1 MKIVKCEKIYLSRHE
16 TNIWT
21 KFDELI
27 KDLHQGSED
36 LDTLYLIN
44 QLEFFMNELQKKME
58 VS

>member
-1 MKIVKCEKIYLSRHE
+1 MFEKYRLTDE
-16 TNIWT
+16 
-21 KFDELI
+21 ELI